1 MCKCPL
7 GIITRQKVGAARFPL
22 IRLCVIKQH
31 NEPEYDYALTDGV
44 QRRRRRRMTS
54 RWRRRRRRVM
64 RRMHCNISRA
74 DDLETV

>member
-1 MCKCPL
+1 
-7 GIITRQKVGAARFPL
+7 
-22 IRLCVIKQH
+22 VIKQH